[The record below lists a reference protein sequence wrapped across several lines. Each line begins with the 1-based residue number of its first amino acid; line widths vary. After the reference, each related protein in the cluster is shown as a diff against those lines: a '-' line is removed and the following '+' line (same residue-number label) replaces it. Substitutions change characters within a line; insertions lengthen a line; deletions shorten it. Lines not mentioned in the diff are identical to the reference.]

1 MLYFLVIILMSQ
13 PIKFNYMKKLISY
26 ILTFLLF
33 NISFSQQS
41 EIENKQHDQLIIRG
55 VTLINGDGS
64 PPRGP
69 IDVVVRKNIISNI
82 QVVGYPGVEINESSR
97 PKLEE
102 GGIEI
107 NANGMYLMPGF
118 IDMHGHIGGVAQGA
132 SYEYV
137 FKLWMAHGVTTVR
150 EPSGRGI
157 DWTLNLKKLSA
168 ENKIIA
174 PRIFAYTGFGQ
185 TGKNFN
191 PLDGAPIST
200 AEMARTWVRANAKK
214 GADGIKF
221 FGAEPEIMAAALDEN
236 KKLGLGLD
244 GMY

>member
-13 PIKFNYMKKLISY
+13 LIKFNYMKKLISY

-150 EPSGRGI
+150 EPSGRSI

-174 PRIFAYTGFGQ
+174 PRIFAYTCSYVFIS
-185 TGKNFN
+185 N
-191 PLDGAPIST
+191 PWS
-200 AEMARTWVRANAKK
+200 
-214 GADGIKF
+214 
-221 FGAEPEIMAAALDEN
+221 
-236 KKLGLGLD
+236 
-244 GMY
+244 

>member
-1 MLYFLVIILMSQ
+1 MFQ
-13 PIKFNYMKKLISY
+13 QIKFNYMKKSISY
-26 ILTFLLF
+26 ILAFLLF

-69 IDVVVRKNIISNI
+69 IDIVVRKNIISNI
-82 QVVGYPGVEINESSR
+82 QVVGYPGVEIKESSR

-102 GGIEI
+102 GGVEI

-132 SYEYV
+132 SSEYV

-157 DWTLNLKKLSA
+157 D
-168 ENKIIA
+168 
-174 PRIFAYTGFGQ
+174 
-185 TGKNFN
+185 
-191 PLDGAPIST
+191 
-200 AEMARTWVRANAKK
+200 
-214 GADGIKF
+214 
-221 FGAEPEIMAAALDEN
+221 
-236 KKLGLGLD
+236 
-244 GMY
+244 